1 MGGFSKMLYTNPYT
15 NQPENNF
22 INRKEQNNDFF
33 FCPMINKIEFG
44 LC

>member
-1 MGGFSKMLYTNPYT
+1 MGGFSKMLDRNPYT

-33 FCPMINKIEFG
+33 FWPVIIKIDFR